1 MLVESQLRQPIPNTV
16 LVLSETV
23 LVIVIESRM
32 RWQNTNLITTD
43 STLLDLRSN
52 AFEFSSSLTR
62 LHTSGNDYEHEHRDA
77 EHEHEGDMRR
87 NQSERIPWAA
97 AFYLQ

>member
-1 MLVESQLRQPIPNTV
+1 M
-16 LVLSETV
+16 
-23 LVIVIESRM
+23 
-32 RWQNTNLITTD
+32 TD

-77 EHEHEGDMRR
+77 EHEHEGDTWPT
-87 NQSERIPWAA
+87 NLNEFPERPL
-97 AFYLQ
+97 FNLQ